1 MSTLHSKAAEKFLRN
16 GDMAAWHN
24 ETLWMVRAKR
34 DKMSKEVPE
43 WEDLREKACQLKL
56 YSNSHLEE
64 LLIEFE
70 KNATANGAIVHWAKD
85 AEEYRQ
91 IIYGLLKEHQVTRF
105 VKSKSMLSEEC
116 ELNPFLLSKGI
127 DVVETDL
134 GERILQLMHL
144 PPSHIVMPAIHI
156 KREQVGLL
164 FEEKMNAEKGNYDP
178 TYLTHVARKNLRNI
192 FLHAEAA
199 MTGANFAVAST
210 GDIVVC
216 TNEGNAD
223 MGTSC
228 PKLNIAA
235 FGLEK
240 IVPDMKALGVF
251 TRLLARSGTG
261 QPITTYT
268 SHYRRQRTKP
278 HSLSPRPYPDAELH
292 PLRCLHEHLS
302 GLPAQR
308 RLFIYLF
315 HSGSHRNKLGNG
327 SRPVEV
333 L

>member
-1 MSTLHSKAAEKFLRN
+1 MSTKHSIAAARFIENRKQE
-16 GDMAAWHN
+16 AWHD

-116 ELNPFLLSKGI
+116 ELDPFLLSKGI

-164 FEEKMNAEKGNYDP
+164 FEEKMNAEKGESGK
-178 TYLTHVARKNLRNI
+178 TKCARFEKRNVQKSGK
-192 FLHAEAA
+192 
-199 MTGANFAVAST
+199 TKRSKNFAH
-210 GDIVVC
+210 
-216 TNEGNAD
+216 
-223 MGTSC
+223 
-228 PKLNIAA
+228 
-235 FGLEK
+235 
-240 IVPDMKALGVF
+240 
-251 TRLLARSGTG
+251 
-261 QPITTYT
+261 TT
-268 SHYRRQRTKP
+268 
-278 HSLSPRPYPDAELH
+278 L
-292 PLRCLHEHLS
+292 
-302 GLPAQR
+302 
-308 RLFIYLF
+308 
-315 HSGSHRNKLGNG
+315 
-327 SRPVEV
+327 
-333 L
+333 